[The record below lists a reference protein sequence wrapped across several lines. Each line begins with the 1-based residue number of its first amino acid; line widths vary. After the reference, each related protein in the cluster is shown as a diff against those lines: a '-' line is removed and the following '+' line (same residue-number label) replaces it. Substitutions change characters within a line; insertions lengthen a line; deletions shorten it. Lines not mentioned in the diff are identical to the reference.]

1 MVLVLEHPILGEP
14 TLNVWVTL
22 FCFDSFGDHRL
33 GRFGDVSVMTFVDVF
48 SDQGPNVGLP
58 RN

>member
-1 MVLVLEHPILGEP
+1 MEALWGFMFSLSGFHVFPI
-14 TLNVWVTL
+14 VV
-22 FCFDSFGDHRL
+22 FDSFGDHQR

-48 SDQGPNVGLP
+48 GDQGPNVGLP